1 MPGREKVNN
10 RRQLKNILINPR
22 YQLKYIF
29 WLSATGLLLTV
40 INCTIFY
47 VFIKENYSILVELVP
62 MPENVRNQ
70 LYSEL
75 FQIVGYLALVSFIFL
90 LLVSALG
97 LFLSHKT
104 AGPLY
109 HFKRVF
115 TDIKSGRKDARIM
128 LRPGDDF
135 QDVAQSF
142 NEMMNTLK

>member
-1 MPGREKVNN
+1 MNN